1 MFPAG
6 GVLRPRILGTRFPT
20 GWEHHS
26 RPSGTGFPA
35 VGKGS
40 PGCPEKIF
48 LYMLRP
54 LLAMRFLERTIVIR
68 PDEAN

>member
-1 MFPAG
+1 M
-6 GVLRPRILGTRFPT
+6 GTGFPT

-40 PGCPEKIF
+40 PGCPGKYF

-54 LLAMRFLERTIVIR
+54 VLVSSLRFLERTIVIR
-68 PDEAN
+68 PDETN

>member
-6 GVLRPRILGTRFPT
+6 GVPRPRIL
-20 GWEHHS
+20 
-26 RPSGTGFPA
+26 GTGFPA

-40 PGCPEKIF
+40 PGCPGKFF

-54 LLAMRFLERTIVIR
+54 LLSLRFLERTIVIR
-68 PDEAN
+68 PDETN